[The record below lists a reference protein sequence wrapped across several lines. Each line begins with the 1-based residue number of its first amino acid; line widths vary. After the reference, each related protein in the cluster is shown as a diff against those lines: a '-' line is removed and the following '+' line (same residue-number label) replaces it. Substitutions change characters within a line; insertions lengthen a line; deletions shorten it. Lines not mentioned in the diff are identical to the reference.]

1 MRVAR
6 SPEELAAALE
16 TVPRAVL
23 LRSARLWERAT
34 DEHLPNT
41 RKTTVVQRVSRWALD
56 PAALARLVE
65 ELPAPERQLLAVARA
80 CPETGFLELLC
91 GAAALGLGDLLEP
104 AGRCAALGLLLPL
117 PERLRPGALWE
128 DGRRLRHPAE
138 AAELVVAEPVLELPL
153 EFAITPV
160 ESETDASA
168 EPALHIPPEDCL
180 AAALSTGAA
189 LVGEPLALTRAGA
202 VSVRAARATARAGG
216 ASPDLPLGFRL
227 AVLDALRLL
236 SIAPVGDR
244 RRLVVPVER
253 IEPLWRSPE
262 AMEEVRLRLLESGV
276 PAWAVEAGDTAPDRP
291 EGFVAPA
298 DLPRRSWRDVA
309 VRVFLTWFATTIPP
323 GEGWRSV
330 ARLAAQA
337 VRRAPAWM
345 IGQRAWWYSSGQE
358 PWRVGPS
365 DLVRF
370 EAYAVLHLA
379 RTEVRC
385 GRLELG
391 RRAGGASAASLP
403 SAAAPEAVDS
413 GSEPELVERAAALYV
428 RRLPERSGPGEASHP
443 RLSGDL
449 ELHVPRGALPCAD
462 AVLAGVIA
470 EPLEGS
476 PGDPVRGYRITA
488 ASVARAASLGVPE
501 AAVER
506 LLSRCRP
513 APGETALRRVREW
526 LRRSGGTVIRRGWTL
541 ARWRS
546 PADRDRAIAALPGA
560 RAAGGAW
567 AALPPTVSSRG
578 SVISLPGA
586 LLGMGANGELVATDP
601 DLLRLA
607 LAAVARVDARGTV
620 QPDRARIEGAGL
632 TPEDAAA
639 ALQAWAGTST
649 AVGEAA
655 ALAVRRALG
664 IRAQAG
670 VLDATV
676 LLPPSAVAASRIA
689 AELEALRIQAVP
701 LGSRA
706 LLIAGVP
713 DRRTL
718 AAAARAAGFDLQ
730 QARASML
737 LEVLPDSLLAGEG
750 LDEFEELTVRAARAR
765 LEQAMATGRPL
776 RLLLPGRRRPR
787 SVTAEVFELDRLDGL
802 LTVWLRILDG
812 PGAGRREAHHLRD
825 IPGYGPLV

>member
-1 MRVAR
+1 MTVEPLPRASRRDSDPCPPCRRGTPCRVA
-6 SPEELAAALE
+6 AL
-16 TVPRAVL
+16 
-23 LRSARLWERAT
+23 
-34 DEHLPNT
+34 
-41 RKTTVVQRVSRWALD
+41 
-56 PAALARLVE
+56 
-65 ELPAPERQLLAVARA
+65 
-80 CPETGFLELLC
+80 LELLC

-138 AAELVVAEPVLELPL
+138 AAELAVAEPVLELPL
-153 EFAITPV
+153 ELTITPV
-160 ESETDASA
+160 QTETEASA
-168 EPALHIPPEDCL
+168 EPALRIPPEDCL
-180 AAALSTGAA
+180 AAAL
-189 LVGEPLALTRAGA
+189 
-202 VSVRAARATARAGG
+202 
-216 ASPDLPLGFRL
+216 
-227 AVLDALRLL
+227 
-236 SIAPVGDR
+236 
-244 RRLVVPVER
+244 
-253 IEPLWRSPE
+253 
-262 AMEEVRLRLLESGV
+262 
-276 PAWAVEAGDTAPDRP
+276 
-291 EGFVAPA
+291 
-298 DLPRRSWRDVA
+298 
-309 VRVFLTWFATTIPP
+309 
-323 GEGWRSV
+323 
-330 ARLAAQA
+330 
-337 VRRAPAWM
+337 
-345 IGQRAWWYSSGQE
+345 
-358 PWRVGPS
+358 
-365 DLVRF
+365 
-370 EAYAVLHLA
+370 
-379 RTEVRC
+379 
-385 GRLELG
+385 
-391 RRAGGASAASLP
+391 
-403 SAAAPEAVDS
+403 
-413 GSEPELVERAAALYV
+413 YV
-428 RRLPERSGPGEASHP
+428 RRPPERNGPGEATHP

-470 EPLEGS
+470 EPPEGS
-476 PGDPVRGYRITA
+476 PGDPVRGYRIT
-488 ASVARAASLGVPE
+488 
-501 AAVER
+501 
-506 LLSRCRP
+506 
-513 APGETALRRVREW
+513 
-526 LRRSGGTVIRRGWTL
+526 
-541 ARWRS
+541 
-546 PADRDRAIAALPGA
+546 
-560 RAAGGAW
+560 
-567 AALPPTVSSRG
+567 
-578 SVISLPGA
+578 
-586 LLGMGANGELVATDP
+586 
-601 DLLRLA
+601 
-607 LAAVARVDARGTV
+607 
-620 QPDRARIEGAGL
+620 
-632 TPEDAAA
+632 AA

-730 QARASML
+730 QAQASML